1 MLDMVKGQI
10 MNSDNSQQINGGRVE
25 KHNIAFPEPV
35 SHRNVECLLPGTHIR
50 QLRAKKCILKMI
62 KRFGDSSD
70 YSYQLDLQ
78 SRGLFK
84 GECKVTVYRYKLH
97 LSFKAQYYAR
107 LPQDAQ
113 LEYDSQD
120 HSVGV
125 ARFIDVLTND
135 GSRTDLEIP
144 FNVPTNE
151 LKEKYSQVLKEFDL
165 LKF

>member
-1 MLDMVKGQI
+1 MTKDPL
-10 MNSDNSQQINGGRVE
+10 QQSNGNQAE
-25 KHNIAFPEPV
+25 KRSVVFPEPV

-50 QLRAKKCILKMI
+50 QLRAKKWILNMI

-70 YSYQLDLQ
+70 CSYQLDLQ

-113 LEYDSQD
+113 LEYDAQD

-135 GSRTDLEIP
+135 GSRTDLEIL
-144 FNVPTNE
+144 FKIPTDE

-165 LKF
+165 LKY